1 MENHT
6 KVFLAMKT
14 EMEKGSYT
22 LAEAGEMIAL
32 FLTHNQI
39 TRGEYDELYELCDTL
54 EVNSHEDEDENWKV
68 GINVSIQNL
77 EKRVASLETL
87 LAHTPETDPD
97 EPDGSKDN
105 PYDAY
110 IGLIY
115 YKDKYYYDIEDSSLY
130 ICTRDSVIQLYYM
143 PHELIGH
150 YFAKVEDTG
159 E

>member
-14 EMEKGSYT
+14 EMEKGSYV
-22 LAEAGEMIAL
+22 LAEASEMIAL
-32 FLTHNQI
+32 FLTHNHI

-54 EVNSHEDEDENWKV
+54 EVNSPEDEDENWKV
-68 GINVSIQNL
+68 GVNTSIQNL
-77 EKRVASLETL
+77 EKRVKSLETL

-97 EPDGSKDN
+97 EPDGSKEN
-105 PYDAY
+105 PFEAY
-110 IGLIY
+110 GGLIY

>member
-1 MENHT
+1 MESHT

-14 EMEKGSYT
+14 EMEKGSYILT
-22 LAEAGEMIAL
+22 EASEMIAL

-54 EVNSHEDEDENWKV
+54 EVNSPEDEDENWKV
-68 GINVSIQNL
+68 GINTSIQNL
-77 EKRVASLETL
+77 ENRVTSLEML

-105 PYDAY
+105 PYEAY
-110 IGLIY
+110 RGLIY
-115 YKDKYYYDIEDSSLY
+115 YKDKNYYDSEDSSLY
-130 ICTRDSVIQLYYM
+130 ICIRDSVIQLHYM

>member
-6 KVFLAMKT
+6 KVFLAMKA
-14 EMEKGSYT
+14 EMEKGTYT
-22 LAEAGEMIAL
+22 LVEASETIAL
-32 FLTHNQI
+32 FLTHKQI
-39 TRGEYDELYELCDTL
+39 TRTEYDELYELCDTL
-54 EVNSHEDEDENWKV
+54 RVNSSEDEDENWKV
-68 GINVSIQNL
+68 GINMSIQSL
-77 EKRVASLETL
+77 EKRVTSLETL

-105 PYDAY
+105 PYEAY
-110 IGLIY
+110 RGLIY
-115 YKDKYYYDIEDSSLY
+115 YKDKYYYDSEDSSLY
-130 ICTRDSVIQLYYM
+130 ICTRDSVIQLHYM

>member
-1 MENHT
+1 MKNHT

-14 EMEKGSYT
+14 EMEKGSYV
-22 LAEAGEMIAL
+22 LAEASEMIAL

-54 EVNSHEDEDENWKV
+54 EVNSPEDEDENWKV
-68 GINVSIQNL
+68 GVNTSIQNL
-77 EKRVASLETL
+77 EKRVKSLETL

-97 EPDGSKDN
+97 EPDGSKEN
-105 PYDAY
+105 PFEAY
-110 IGLIY
+110 GGLIY

>member
-14 EMEKGSYT
+14 EMEKGSYV
-22 LAEAGEMIAL
+22 LSEASEMIAL

-54 EVNSHEDEDENWKV
+54 EVNSPEDEDENWKV
-68 GINVSIQNL
+68 GVNTSIQNL
-77 EKRVASLETL
+77 EKRVKSLETL

-97 EPDGSKDN
+97 EPDGSKEN
-105 PYDAY
+105 PFEAY
-110 IGLIY
+110 GGLIY

>member
-14 EMEKGSYT
+14 EMEKGSYV
-22 LAEAGEMIAL
+22 LAEASEMIAL

-54 EVNSHEDEDENWKV
+54 EVNSPEDEDENWKV
-68 GINVSIQNL
+68 GVNTSIQNL
-77 EKRVASLETL
+77 EKRVKSLETL

-97 EPDGSKDN
+97 EPDGSKEN
-105 PYDAY
+105 PFEAY
-110 IGLIY
+110 GGLIY

>member
-54 EVNSHEDEDENWKV
+54 EVNSPEDEDENWKV
-68 GINVSIQNL
+68 GINTSIQNL
-77 EKRVASLETL
+77 EKRVNSLETL
-87 LAHTPETDPD
+87 LAHTTETDPD

-105 PYDAY
+105 PYEAY
-110 IGLIY
+110 RGFIY
-115 YKDKYYYDIEDSSLY
+115 YKDKYYYDSEDSSLY
-130 ICTRDSVIQLYYM
+130 ICTRDSVIQLHYM